1 MDQKLSEHPA
11 EPQDLHDSRAG
22 KLMQHASHLIPVL
35 AVALAAGC
43 GTSGDFIPY
52 SELPPAAEQDEIL
65 LRTQTTATTPVKETT
80 ENPSEPASPAVSG
93 TPAESG
99 TSDSGKPAESTENT
113 TAQPSESNAAK
124 PSELSAS
131 GAAGTVT
138 TISSSDGALPAE
150 ESDATVAGPRMI
162 VSSQSGLQ
170 GPADVPEIENTAT
183 EVHEIKLLIPEK
195 RFLRDRGTTALRV
208 SYDDID
214 LLKVLNMEPVPA
226 NAAEHFPGWL
236 QELNGKSV
244 RIRGFMFPT
253 FEASGL
259 TEFTMARDNGICCF
273 VRKPKIYDV
282 IGVSLAEG
290 VTTDYIEGRPFDVE
304 GTFHI
309 EPASDEQGLYRLY
322 RISNARVVR

>member
-1 MDQKLSEHPA
+1 MDQILSEHPP
-11 EPQDLHDSRAG
+11 EPQRFEDSRPG
-22 KLMQHASHLIPVL
+22 KFTQYASHLIPVL

-52 SELPPAAEQDEIL
+52 SDLPPAAEQDEIL
-65 LRTQTTATTPVKETT
+65 VRSQATATTPVKETT
-80 ENPSEPASPAVSG
+80 ENPSEPASTAANEPSKNAGSVDSTEPSEPIANPA
-93 TPAESG
+93 TQPTTADA
-99 TSDSGKPAESTENT
+99 TKPAESTTNDVAGAET
-113 TAQPSESNAAK
+113 VVRPSGERTS
-124 PSELSAS
+124 
-131 GAAGTVT
+131 
-138 TISSSDGALPAE
+138 AE
-150 ESDATVAGPRMI
+150 ESDATAEGPRMV

-183 EVHEIKLLIPEK
+183 EVREIKLLIPEK

-309 EPASDEQGLYRLY
+309 EPASEEQGLYRLY